1 MTSIQTLPE
10 PSADAQ
16 AHSQRVHKHICRL
29 IDTHG
34 PLTFHDYMQAALY
47 SPSLGYYSAGS
58 TKFGSAGDFT
68 TAPELSPLFGR
79 SIAKQCVEVF
89 HTMDSPTILELGA
102 GSGALAISLLQELQG
117 SNQLPD
123 HYYILDVSADC
134 RQRQQHRFQQ
144 QAPELLSRVTWLDR
158 LPEKPIQGII
168 LANEVLDAM
177 PVHKFRYM
185 PNQLDEYHVTHHHET
200 LTWEILPCTNT
211 VLNRAIT
218 HLNIQSNQPYHSE
231 INLALP
237 SWIKH
242 LSQCLSQ
249 GLILLIDYG
258 FPRREFY
265 FPERHMGT
273 LMCHYQHRA
282 HDNPLVFPGIQDIT
296 AHVDFTAVAEAAFDN
311 GLTVAGYT
319 HQAAFLA
326 SCGIHDL
333 IQQESSNNT
342 SNIHTLLH
350 PSEMGELFKCIAL
363 TRQIDHPLLGFRLLN
378 QVERL

>member
-1 MTSIQTLPE
+1 MTSRQTLPE

-16 AHSQRVHKHICRL
+16 EHSQRVLKHICQL

-34 PLTFHDYMQAALY
+34 PITFHDYMQAALY
-47 SPSLGYYSAGS
+47 APGLGYYSAGS
-58 TKFGSAGDFT
+58 TKFGPAGDFT

-79 SIAKQCVEVF
+79 SIAKQCIEIF
-89 HTMDSPTILELGA
+89 YGMNSPSILEIGA
-102 GSGALAISLLQELQG
+102 GSGALAISLLQELKHH
-117 SNQLPD
+117 NQLPD

-134 RQRQQHRFQQ
+134 KQRQQHRFQQ

-158 LPEKPIQGII
+158 PPRESIQGII

-177 PVHKFRYM
+177 PVHKFLYTANR
-185 PNQLDEYHVTHHHET
+185 LDEYYVTHHQET
-200 LTWEILPCTNT
+200 LSWELRPCTHAA
-211 VLNRAIT
+211 LKRAVN
-218 HLNIQSNQPYHSE
+218 HLNIQSNQPYQSE

-242 LSQCLSQ
+242 LSQCLSE

-273 LMCHYQHRA
+273 LMCHYQHQA

-311 GLTVAGYT
+311 DLRVAGYT

-333 IQQESSNNT
+333 IQQEPPNKA

-363 TRQIDHPLLGFRLLN
+363 TRQIDHPLLGFQLLN
-378 QVERL
+378 QIERL